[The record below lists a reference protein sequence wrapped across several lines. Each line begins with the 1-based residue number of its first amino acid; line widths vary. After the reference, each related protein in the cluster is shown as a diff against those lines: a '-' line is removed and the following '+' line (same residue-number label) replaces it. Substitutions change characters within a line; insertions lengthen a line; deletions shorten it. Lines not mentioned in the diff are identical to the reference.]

1 MSVDTGPAKI
11 FDDEEEFDSEARSSS
26 HIAYVPLSSGFESL
40 FYSQIRRLK
49 MVLVED
55 KLLFIFINPN
65 LVLL

>member
-40 FYSQIRRLK
+40 LYLQIRRLEK
-49 MVLVED
+49 ALIED
-55 KLLFIFINPN
+55 N
-65 LVLL
+65 L